1 MMARAC
7 APLDWM
13 ICMFYMFVYSP
24 GMMTKVLHFYH
35 ITHKHVKALKLRLS
49 ENLFCPLENSQQTLS
64 LWNIYLI
71 TDQTH
76 DSDSH
81 TCRPLTDRSNRAPIH
96 PSRSYMSKLSLGLFC
111 FLFFFL
117 GGGVG
122 GRLLLSVPTEWNRDD
137 VSNSWMG
144 GGREEKAAMQRGVF
158 HSAWKPP
165 SSWGWRGEEGRK
177 GGGGRVIVTP
187 WDSLYPPPTSL
198 ILSVTL
204 PPLFL
209 SLSTFSVCR
218 LLLSPL
224 LSSPLLSSPPLS
236 HPSLSHLSHP
246 LCPLSLCIRGSCP
259 SVSDWTC
266 LIKMKR

>member
-1 MMARAC
+1 M
-7 APLDWM
+7 
-13 ICMFYMFVYSP
+13 
-24 GMMTKVLHFYH
+24 
-35 ITHKHVKALKLRLS
+35 LKLWS
-49 ENLFCPLENSQQTLS
+49 CDSVKTFFV
-64 LWNIYLI
+64 LW
-71 TDQTH
+71 
-76 DSDSH
+76 
-81 TCRPLTDRSNRAPIH
+81 RIH
-96 PSRSYMSKLSLGLFC
+96 SKLSACGTFTSSLTRLMIQIHTPAVHWQTEATEPQSIPHAPTC
-111 FLFFFL
+111 QNSVWVCSAFFSFFWG

-218 LLLSPL
+218 LLFSPL
-224 LSSPLLSSPPLS
+224 LSSPLLSSPLLS
-236 HPSLSHLSHP
+236 SHTLLSLTSLTHSALSLSVYVAVVP
-246 LCPLSLCIRGSCP
+246 LYLTEHVL
-259 SVSDWTC
+259 
-266 LIKMKR
+266 